1 MNFRAAAM
9 SCRRYAQRS
18 LVFLLSFLCL
28 GLSGCM
34 VLPSSDVNDHRISYS
49 ATPLFTLPD
58 GQVAYLLQDCL
69 QSFAKAEEPFRC
81 GTASNHLAV
90 RQAGW
95 DLPAE
100 VRRKLGERKPYSGFE
115 LDDVRQLSGAR
126 GHVRPASARHGTP
139 AEFVGYFD
147 GFGFV
152 WLRPDGTGHWRH
164 EVLNRAYEANTPFR
178 PALVLRDGDDVWVF
192 AERAAPCNEDVCRQV
207 APALGVP
214 AESLPESLRG
224 NFMVYHAN
232 LAAKTAY
239 LQRLLPD
246 ELQRF
251 LEERLRPQPP
261 KGVVYE
267 TDFRTQPA
275 VDIATFQAGVLCDI
289 RSVRTEYIYFV
300 MMAPLGSKHGEDST
314 RLRSC
319 STQKG
324 EVNVGF
330 PPAQQPAL
338 PISLSDDPQ
347 VHLGRSSYRCLP
359 TPAAKMPQLGKGEHA
374 CSFVLRDPAT
384 QAVLAG
390 VPYLIWLEQPGGKD
404 LEVRGVSNAEG
415 RTALVRSETPITL
428 RRLRVSRRLA
438 PAELAR
444 AAPILKGRAVTAE
457 AVGVHWVRATDE
469 HGIPGV
475 PYRLT
480 ACTGQTWDDYTD
492 AAGWT
497 VAYDA
502 PKGSACALRFQFDPL
517 RER

>member
-1 MNFRAAAM
+1 M
-9 SCRRYAQRS
+9 YLLGLLQR
-18 LVFLLSFLCL
+18 LATVVFLLPVL
-28 GLSGCM
+28 GLSACM
-34 VLPSSDVNDHRISYS
+34 VLPASDVHDHRISYS
-49 ATPLFTLPD
+49 ATPLLTLPD
-58 GQVAYLLQDCL
+58 GQLVYLLQDCL
-69 QSFAKAEEPFRC
+69 QAFAKPDEPFRC
-81 GTASNHLAV
+81 STASNHLAV
-90 RQAGW
+90 RPSGW

-100 VRRKLGERKPYSGFE
+100 ARRQLGERKPHSGFE
-115 LDDVRQLSGAR
+115 LDDVRLLTGAR
-126 GHVRPASARHGTP
+126 EHVRPASARHGTR

-147 GFGFV
+147 GVGFV
-152 WLRPDGTGHWRH
+152 WVRPDEAGHWRY
-164 EVLNRAYEANTPFR
+164 EVLARSYEANAPFR
-178 PALVLRDGDDVWVF
+178 PALVLRDGDEVWVF
-192 AERAAPCNEDVCRQV
+192 AERAAPCNEDICRQV
-207 APALGVP
+207 SPALGVP
-214 AESLPESLRG
+214 ADSLPASLRG

-232 LAAKTAY
+232 LAAKTG

-251 LEERLRPQPP
+251 LEMRPRPQPP
-261 KGVVYE
+261 RGVVYE
-267 TDFRTQPA
+267 TDFAVQPA
-275 VDIATFQAGVLCDI
+275 VDIAAFQAGVLCDI

-300 MMAPLGSKHGEDST
+300 MMAPLGSKHGDDST

-324 EVNVGF
+324 EAGVGL
-330 PPAQQPAL
+330 PPAKQLAL
-338 PISLSDDPQ
+338 PASVSDDPQ
-347 VHLGRSSYRCLP
+347 VHLGRSSYRCLAKA
-359 TPAAKMPQLGKGEHA
+359 AAKMPQLGKGEHA

-390 VPYLIWLEQPGGKD
+390 VPYLIWLAQPGGKD

-438 PAELAR
+438 PADLAR
-444 AAPILKGRAVTAE
+444 SAPILKGAAVSAE
-457 AVGVHWVRATDE
+457 EVGVHWVRATDGY
-469 HGIPGV
+469 GIPGV

-480 ACTGQTWDDYTD
+480 ACTGQTWDDTTD

-502 PKGSACALRFQFDPL
+502 PKGSACALRFQFDPR